1 MSKSDPFGLCA
12 TGSTWENIKNGAVQF
27 IGGTLVGWAEQ
38 DEQIAA
44 SAAKYDS
51 WYNQQTPFV
60 QNAEYLEFAG
70 IPPEYVTKFSD
81 HKEEVLVL
89 GTLAVLSRGLVRVGP
104 LAEAGAANK
113 GLGGN
118 PFKGKAPQE
127 IGDMLTNKGYVPKG
141 PDPVAGQ
148 GTFLNPKTGR
158 SVHIDANHPPPKPP
172 HVSVQR
178 PRDHRNLPPREYPL
192 E

>member
-1 MSKSDPFGLCA
+1 ME
-12 TGSTWENIKNGAVQF
+12 ENAVF
-27 IGGTLVGWAEQ
+27 SHSS
-38 DEQIAA
+38 IAA
-44 SAAKYDS
+44 
-51 WYNQQTPFV
+51 
-60 QNAEYLEFAG
+60 
-70 IPPEYVTKFSD
+70 
-81 HKEEVLVL
+81 
-89 GTLAVLSRGLVRVGP
+89 
-104 LAEAGAANK
+104 K

-127 IGDMLTNKGYVPKG
+127 IGDMLTKKGYVPKG

-178 PRDHRNLPPREYPL
+178 PRDHRDLPPREYPL